1 MLYQTNMNVRFD
13 FGICGSV
20 EPQFFC
26 QKKNAKLCL
35 FRLNINSIF
44 AQILKLCVMKQN
56 VINKIVEILGLIV
69 RVINFLKN
77 DRRKKDEIE

>member
-1 MLYQTNMNVRFD
+1 M
-13 FGICGSV
+13 
-20 EPQFFC
+20 
-26 QKKNAKLCL
+26 KK
-35 FRLNINSIF
+35 
-44 AQILKLCVMKQN
+44 N

>member
-1 MLYQTNMNVRFD
+1 
-13 FGICGSV
+13 
-20 EPQFFC
+20 
-26 QKKNAKLCL
+26 
-35 FRLNINSIF
+35 
-44 AQILKLCVMKQN
+44 MKQN